1 MPETSLPCIQLWSGR
16 RESNPRPT
24 AWKAV
29 TLPLSYSRS
38 NCPAFSI
45 SEVLRCAQDL
55 GGGLKRPPIAST
67 WKGCDSTTELLPLN
81 PAFSISEVLRCAQDL
96 GGGLKRPP
104 IASTWKAVT
113 LPLSYYRPYCHFT
126 LARSLPPPRI
136 SAAGSRFA
144 HARKTPQVTPAKTS
158 HRLSAVSSQ

>member
-1 MPETSLPCIQLWSGR
+1 RKRFMFSGYKASSIARFSSPNSFSLSTLIAACSNATLAPYLQFWSGR

-67 WKGCDSTTELLPLN
+67 WK
-81 PAFSISEVLRCAQDL
+81 
-96 GGGLKRPP
+96 
-104 IASTWKAVT
+104 AVT
-113 LPLSYYRPYCHFT
+113 LPLSYSRPHCHFT
-126 LARSLPPPRI
+126 LARSFAPAQDFGCGLPASLRSASRPLNASSYSRENQLPAI
-136 SAAGSRFA
+136 SR
-144 HARKTPQVTPAKTS
+144 
-158 HRLSAVSSQ
+158 

>member
-1 MPETSLPCIQLWSGR
+1 MSEKPSAVLLVTRHLSLFTAFWSGR

-55 GGGLKRPPIAST
+55 GCGLPPAKRL
-67 WKGCDSTTELLPLN
+67 KLLPRKPAIGYQLSVRPQRLKPLFFATLN
-81 PAFSISEVLRCAQDL
+81 
-96 GGGLKRPP
+96 GM
-104 IASTWKAVT
+104 
-113 LPLSYYRPYCHFT
+113 
-126 LARSLPPPRI
+126 
-136 SAAGSRFA
+136 
-144 HARKTPQVTPAKTS
+144 
-158 HRLSAVSSQ
+158 

>member
-16 RESNPRPT
+16 RESSPRPT

-67 WKGCDSTTELLPLN
+67 WK
-81 PAFSISEVLRCAQDL
+81 
-96 GGGLKRPP
+96 
-104 IASTWKAVT
+104 AVT
-113 LPLSYYRPYCHFT
+113 LPLSYSRPHCHFSREI
-126 LARSLPPPRI
+126 LRSRSGFRLRAP
-136 SAAGSRFA
+136 SFAALGF
-144 HARKTPQVTPAKTS
+144 TPAKRLKLLPRKPAAGYQPLALSKTS
-158 HRLSAVSSQ
+158 AAKAALLCDSQRHG

>member
-55 GGGLKRPPIAST
+55 GGGIKRPPIAST
-67 WKGCDSTTELLPLN
+67 WKGCDSTTEILPLN
-81 PAFSISEVLRCAQDL
+81 PAFSISEVLSCAQNL
-96 GGGLKRPP
+96 SGGLKRWT
-104 IASTWKAVT
+104 IVSTWKNAT
-113 LPLSYYRPYCHFT
+113 LPLIYCRTHCHYT
-126 LARSLPPPRI
+126 LART
-136 SAAGSRFA
+136 F
-144 HARKTPQVTPAKTS
+144 
-158 HRLSAVSSQ
+158 